1 MTGQRKS
8 DKLTWKLIPIIMTL
22 GIMAGGFVVMSKLTE
37 YRVGELEKK
46 LDEIRGNPHGIDV
59 HKVVAQEI
67 EKYQIL
73 YDEKFKQ
80 NDTRHRETRDELR
93 EIKKAVYNLQIKIFN
108 GYRRRS
114 R

>member
-8 DKLTWKLIPIIMTL
+8 DKLGWKLVSIIIPL
-22 GIMAGGFVVMSKLTE
+22 LFVAGGFVVMVKIME
-37 YRVGELEKK
+37 YRVGEIEKK
-46 LDEIRGNPHGIDV
+46 IDDIVGNPHGIDV

-80 NDTRHRETRDELR
+80 NATRHQETRDELR
-93 EIKKAVYNLQIKIFN
+93 EIKKAIYNLQLKVFN
-108 GYRRRS
+108 NYRRGR
-114 R
+114 